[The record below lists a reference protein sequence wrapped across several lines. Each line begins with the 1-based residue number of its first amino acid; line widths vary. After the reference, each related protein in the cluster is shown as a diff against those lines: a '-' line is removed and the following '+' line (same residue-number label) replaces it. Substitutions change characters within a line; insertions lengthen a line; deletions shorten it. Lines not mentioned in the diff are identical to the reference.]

1 MRSKEDFKAKKDAA
15 VNELTKNI
23 EELEVEKDSIMNCA
37 SQFGSFLKNNALIPY
52 NDAFKDYIDML
63 IYDEKSKTGN
73 TINWKQI
80 RKLEKDKKIYEQKK
94 NVLDKSLQNSKENYI
109 KEEAIFRMRDDL
121 VNLKH
126 NGRALKDALGNTY
139 KISP

>member
-23 EELEVEKDSIMNCA
+23 EELEAEKDSIMNCA

-80 RKLEKDKKIYEQKK
+80 RKTRERQKDLRTEEECSGQI
-94 NVLDKSLQNSKENYI
+94 SKGFKRKLHERRN
-109 KEEAIFRMRDDL
+109 DL
-121 VNLKH
+121 
-126 NGRALKDALGNTY
+126 
-139 KISP
+139 

>member
-1 MRSKEDFKAKKDAA
+1 MSEEVQETIRNKEDFKAKKDAA
-15 VNELTKNI
+15 VNELTKTLQL
-23 EELEVEKDSIMNCA
+23 EEEKDSIMNCA

-80 RKLEKDKKIYEQKK
+80 RKTRERQKD
-94 NVLDKSLQNSKENYI
+94 LRT
-109 KEEAIFRMRDDL
+109 EEECS
-121 VNLKH
+121 
-126 NGRALKDALGNTY
+126 GQ
-139 KISP
+139 ISAKFERKLY